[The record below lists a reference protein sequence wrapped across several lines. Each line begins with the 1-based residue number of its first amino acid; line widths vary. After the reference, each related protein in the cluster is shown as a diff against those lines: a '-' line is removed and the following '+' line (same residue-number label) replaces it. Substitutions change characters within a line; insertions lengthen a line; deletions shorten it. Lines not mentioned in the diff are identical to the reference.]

1 MSSQSSSLLN
11 TEQSLLQ
18 YRLLARIPCTWLL
31 PHTLSRR
38 TFSFAACVQ
47 RPSRCSMI
55 QEHSM
60 AASAWRKAT
69 EQHFTTGD
77 VPPQRSSR
85 CWCDPL
91 PCKPF
96 HYTSPSNAQ
105 GLICIHNLKYLQG
118 TEMVFQLTWQL
129 CRDPEKDSP
138 LILSSVN
145 PGKFHLFS
153 EECNWTYSSIV
164 GSRIWPSTF
173 FFSKYMLNRQIV
185 RVLCEEE
192 APGPKELMSFL
203 KVQI

>member
-1 MSSQSSSLLN
+1 MSNQSSFLLN

-18 YRLLARIPCTWLL
+18 YRLLARIPGTGLL
-31 PHTLSRR
+31 PHALSRR
-38 TFSFAACVQ
+38 TFCFAACVQ

-60 AASAWRKAT
+60 AASGWRKAT
-69 EQHFTTGD
+69 EQHCTRGCATTEELQ
-77 VPPQRSSR
+77 VLMWPP
-85 CWCDPL
+85 

-105 GLICIHNLKYLQG
+105 GLTCIHHLKYLQG

-129 CRDPEKDSP
+129 GRDPEKESP

-153 EECNWTYSSIV
+153 GECNWTYSSIV
-164 GSRIWPSTF
+164 ESRI
-173 FFSKYMLNRQIV
+173 
-185 RVLCEEE
+185 
-192 APGPKELMSFL
+192 
-203 KVQI
+203 